1 MDSPLH
7 LDELLSSAAAGR
19 GLVVVLALAFVL
31 GLRHATDPDHLVAV
45 STLVATSRERGSRL
59 AAGLGAAWGIGH
71 AVTLLVFGLPVVL
84 LGAALPDAVQR
95 SAEALIG
102 AVIVLLAL
110 RLLVSWRRGA
120 FHAHEHEHETERH
133 AHVHSHARHTAH
145 GHTHPV
151 RSTGR
156 AFALGTVHG
165 LAGSAGVTILLLA
178 AVPAGTAALALG
190 VLAGGTAV
198 SMTGLSWAL
207 GSTLGRTGARRAFER
222 VVPVLGSAALLFGTW
237 YGVMALA
244 G

>member
-1 MDSPLH
+1 MDSPFQV
-7 LDELLSSAAAGR
+7 DELLSSAAGGR

-45 STLVATSRERGSRL
+45 STLVATSRERGSRR

-84 LGAALPDAVQR
+84 LGAALPDAVRR

-110 RLLVSWRRGA
+110 RLLGSWRRGA

-133 AHVHSHARHTAH
+133 AHVHSHARQTAH

-151 RSTGR
+151 RSTGQ

-165 LAGSAGVTILLLA
+165 LAGSAGVTLLLLA

-190 VLAGGTAV
+190 ALAGGTAV
-198 SMTGLSWAL
+198 SMTALSWAL
-207 GSTLGRTGARRAFER
+207 GSTLGRTSARRAFER